1 MTEETVVT
9 EGTPAAETPPEQPT
23 AAAAGAETSAQL
35 TAVLDETV
43 GLLGALG
50 RALVTAAQDV
60 TQRLLLPVDAET
72 RQQLDLLVTAGVSK
86 SRTEA
91 AGMLIAEGL
100 KAKAPLFERIERTQ
114 VQIAA
119 LKEQLRAFKGF
130 GATS

>member
-1 MTEETVVT
+1 MNTEETT
-9 EGTPAAETPPEQPT
+9 TTKEAP
-23 AAAAGAETSAQL
+23 AAAGAETTAAL

-119 LKEQLRAFKGF
+119 LKEQLRTFKGF